1 MQSLQHLRLQGL
13 IDLRITSRMRK
24 LDRDWN
30 RPRNLLRI
38 ASALYREPMHT
49 RQITTLE
56 TKSKINVTRLLLCRR

>member
-30 RPRNLLRI
+30 RPRNLRI
-38 ASALYREPMHT
+38 ASALYRKPMHT

-56 TKSKINVTRLLLCRR
+56 PKSKVNVTRLLLCR